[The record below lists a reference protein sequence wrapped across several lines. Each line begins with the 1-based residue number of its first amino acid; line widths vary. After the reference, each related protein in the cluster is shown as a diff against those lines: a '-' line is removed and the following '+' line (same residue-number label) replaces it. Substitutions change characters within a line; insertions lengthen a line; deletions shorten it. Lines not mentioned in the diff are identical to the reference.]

1 VSNEFSHE
9 PDARRYVLRDGK
21 ELVAILDYAING
33 SSISFT
39 RTFTSP
45 AKRGKGLA
53 GEVVEYAV
61 NEVESS
67 TDYRI
72 VPMCWYVDEWFQK
85 HPERAGL
92 LTR

>member
-1 VSNEFSHE
+1 VSKQFSHE
-9 PDARRYVLRDGK
+9 PDSRRYVLREGN

-33 SSISFT
+33 GSISFT

-45 AKRGKGLA
+45 AKRGKGFA

-61 NEVESS
+61 NDVESS
-67 TDYRI
+67 TNYRI

-85 HPERAGL
+85 HPERANL